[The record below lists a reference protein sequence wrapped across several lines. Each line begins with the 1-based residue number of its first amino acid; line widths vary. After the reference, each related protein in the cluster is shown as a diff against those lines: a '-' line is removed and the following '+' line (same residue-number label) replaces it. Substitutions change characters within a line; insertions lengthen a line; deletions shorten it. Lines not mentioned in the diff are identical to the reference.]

1 MGQINVQI
9 GGRSYALACRDGEEA
24 RLTRLA
30 GHLDRKAAD
39 LKGALGSMSEPR
51 LLLMAGILVT
61 DELFEL
67 REGGTGAAPA
77 AGGRDLT
84 RQLVELAERVEA
96 LAEGLERAAPST

>member
-9 GGRSYALACRDGEEA
+9 GGRSYSLACRDGEEP

-30 GHLDRKAAD
+30 NHLNAKVKD
-39 LKGALGSMSEPR
+39 LTGALGQMSEPR

-67 REGGTGAAPA
+67 REGGNGASKSDPRV
-77 AGGRDLT
+77 G
-84 RQLVELAERVEA
+84 QLLNEAAERVEA
-96 LAEGLERAAPST
+96 LAESLERAASAS